1 MMLTFD
7 TLKAARRL
15 QDEAGFNETQASVLV
30 STIAQGLGENLAT
43 KGDLTR
49 EIAAVRGEIAEVRGD
64 IAEVRSDIAALRG
77 EITGEV
83 AALRGE
89 ITGDVAALRGEIT
102 SVRGEMRALEQRVYV
117 RVGAMVSGAAVFL
130 TAVIGIAT
138 AILLN
143 AI

>member
-1 MMLTFD
+1 MVTFD

-30 STIAQGLGENLAT
+30 SVLAECHANNLAT
-43 KGDLTR
+43 KGDLAR
-49 EIAAVRGEIAEVRGD
+49 KFGP
-64 IAEVRSDIAALRG
+64 VRS
-77 EITGEV
+77 EIV
-83 AALRGE
+83 AFRTDLLAE
-89 ITGDVAALRGEIT
+89 I
-102 SVRGEMRALEQRVYV
+102 RAFEQRLYV
-117 RVGAMVSGAAVFL
+117 RVGAMISGATLYL

>member
-1 MMLTFD
+1 MVVTFD

-30 STIAQGLGENLAT
+30 STFAEGLGENLAT
-43 KGDLTR
+43 KDDLTR
-49 EIAAVRGEIAEVRGD
+49 EIAAVRGEI
-64 IAEVRSDIAALRG
+64 
-77 EITGEV
+77 TG
-83 AALRGE
+83 
-89 ITGDVAALRGEIT
+89 
-102 SVRGEMRALEQRVYV
+102 VRGEMRALEQRVYV
-117 RVGAMVSGAAVFL
+117 RVGAMISGAAVFL

>member
-30 STIAQGLGENLAT
+30 STIAQGLSENLAT
-43 KGDLTR
+43 KDDLAR
-49 EIAAVRGEIAEVRGD
+49 EIAAVRGEIA
-64 IAEVRSDIAALRG
+64 ALR
-77 EITGEV
+77 
-83 AALRGE
+83 
-89 ITGDVAALRGEIT
+89 
-102 SVRGEMRALEQRVYV
+102 SEMRALEQRVYV

>member
-15 QDEAGFNETQASVLV
+15 QDEAGFNETQAGVLV

-43 KGDLTR
+43 KDDLTRLATKEDLIATKEDFTR
-49 EIAAVRGEIAEVRGD
+49 EIAVVHSEIA
-64 IAEVRSDIAALRG
+64 
-77 EITGEV
+77 T
-83 AALRGE
+83 
-89 ITGDVAALRGEIT
+89 
-102 SVRGEMRALEQRVYV
+102 VRGEMRALEQRVYV
-117 RVGAMVSGAAVFL
+117 RVGAMVSGATVFL

-143 AI
+143 AM

>member
-1 MMLTFD
+1 MLTFD

-49 EIAAVRGEIAEVRGD
+49 EIATVRDEIAMPRSEA
-64 IAEVRSDIAALRG
+64 AEFRADFLA
-77 EITGEV
+77 EI
-83 AALRGE
+83 
-89 ITGDVAALRGEIT
+89 
-102 SVRGEMRALEQRVYV
+102 RAFEQRLYV
-117 RVGAMVSGAAVFL
+117 RVGAMISGATLYL
-130 TAVIGIAT
+130 TAVIAIAT

>member
-1 MMLTFD
+1 MVVTFD

-15 QDEAGFNETQASVLV
+15 QDEAGFNETQAGVLV

-43 KGDLTR
+43 KDDLTRLATKDDLTR
-49 EIAAVRGEIAEVRGD
+49 EIAAVRAEIAAVRG
-64 IAEVRSDIAALRG
+64 EVEVLRGEVQVLRG
-77 EITGEV
+77 EIV
-83 AALRGE
+83 A
-89 ITGDVAALRGEIT
+89 
-102 SVRGEMRALEQRVYV
+102 VRGEMQALEQRVYV

>member
-30 STIAQGLGENLAT
+30 STIAQGLGENLVT

-49 EIAAVRGEIAEVRGD
+49 EIAAVRGETSAI
-64 IAEVRSDIAALRG
+64 RG
-77 EITGEV
+77 EI
-83 AALRGE
+83 AAIRGE
-89 ITGDVAALRGEIT
+89 IAA
-102 SVRGEMRALEQRVYV
+102 VRAEMRALEQRVYV
-117 RVGAMVSGAAVFL
+117 RVGAMVGGAAVFL
-130 TAVIGIAT
+130 TAVIGITT